1 MELAGSMRPF
11 CRCVLSKSRDD
22 AAPRCPLFLTQFGR
36 HSRLVLDLLVRLL
49 MYFLPLLINEQTE
62 VVSME
67 GLSNDVRPPQV
78 PQSPLHQV
86 EPSLC
91 LRLAPIHVKVHDGVV
106 EAPCGT
112 DTISEHPMPSF
123 HSRQNVR
130 PRRHNGEL
138 YLSDSDPGATVKDHG
153 AQAFLFRHYACLS
166 IRAYHRTPSG
176 SLYLHTD
183 IGQITV
189 QGAALPKPAPARQ
202 FSKIPCRPIRL
213 CPH

>member
-1 MELAGSMRPF
+1 MLDVEGGFQRREVVGRKVKWFAGGFQGRKPGSRRIMTSMELAGSMRPF

-138 YLSDSDPGATVKDHG
+138 YLSDSDPGATVKTTG
-153 AQAFLFRHYACLS
+153 
-166 IRAYHRTPSG
+166 
-176 SLYLHTD
+176 
-183 IGQITV
+183 
-189 QGAALPKPAPARQ
+189 PKPSYSGTMHA
-202 FSKIPCRPIRL
+202 SV
-213 CPH
+213 